1 MYLDDEAVRSM
12 ARDLAARPAV
22 RSWIIDPVSP
32 KVLRM
37 LQKHIGDRM
46 GPDATMRFAPENGVA
61 FYEALGW
68 RAEVVRSLFH
78 EAARLRR
85 LPLFMRPFALLPPAN
100 PRKPGR
106 QPWSAIVRLDRA

>member
-1 MYLDDEAVRSM
+1 M
-12 ARDLAARPAV
+12 
-22 RSWIIDPVSP
+22 
-32 KVLRM
+32 LRR
-37 LQKHIGDRM
+37 HTEGRIG
-46 GPDATMRFAPENGVA
+46 GDATMRFAPDNGVA

-68 RAEVVRSLFH
+68 RAEIVRPLLQ

-85 LPLFMRPFALLPPAN
+85 LPLFLRPFALLPAAN